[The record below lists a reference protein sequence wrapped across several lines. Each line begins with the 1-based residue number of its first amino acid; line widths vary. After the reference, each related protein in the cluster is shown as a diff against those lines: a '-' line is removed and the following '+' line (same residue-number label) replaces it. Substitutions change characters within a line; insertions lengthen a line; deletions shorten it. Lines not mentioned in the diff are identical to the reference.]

1 MVTHDSAYS
10 FWSQR
15 TRVGTHVI
23 DIVILPCEG
32 LPHLI
37 QPLLWPSLVQG
48 AEGPEMNRELF
59 VFPVFRNSIEKVET
73 VFHSLGSR

>member
-1 MVTHDSAYS
+1 MMVTHDSAYS

-23 DIVILPCEG
+23 DIVILPCED

-37 QPLLWPSLVQG
+37 QPLLWPSLVKGQNG
-48 AEGPEMNRELF
+48 L
-59 VFPVFRNSIEKVET
+59 K
-73 VFHSLGSR
+73 